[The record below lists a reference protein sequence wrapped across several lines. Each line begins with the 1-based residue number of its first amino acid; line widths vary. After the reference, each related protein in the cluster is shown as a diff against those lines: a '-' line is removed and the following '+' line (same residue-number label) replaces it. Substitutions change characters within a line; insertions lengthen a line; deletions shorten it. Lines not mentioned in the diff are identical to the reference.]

1 MIKDDRILD
10 RISELLEERHWSRY
24 RLAEESGIPKSTLNN
39 MFKRNHTPSIH
50 TLLKICSGFQIGLG
64 EFFQE
69 NNAGFA
75 FTDRDLE
82 VLMLYRQLGPSER
95 RMVLASMM
103 ALVAPASAPES
114 EALDKPD
121 GSVPI

>member
-1 MIKDDRILD
+1 MIKDDKILERIT
-10 RISELLEERHWSRY
+10 ELLKQHNWSRY

-69 NNAGFA
+69 NDAGFA
-75 FTDRDLE
+75 FTDKDLE
-82 VLMLYRQLGPSER
+82 LLTLYRQLGPSER
-95 RMVLASMM
+95 RMVLASIM
-103 ALVAPASAPES
+103 ALAAPVSDQKIHIHTDS
-114 EALDKPD
+114 DD
-121 GSVPI
+121 SVPN